1 MYSYTFDINIL
12 TLIIDMKKKHLFLF
26 CLLGF
31 FSCSDE
37 SLQID
42 GEVEGNLLTL
52 RSGGDGIYD
61 VLGYGYDCTQS
72 DFIGTRYARLPVID
86 TQAYINSGNVI
97 YEDDLHN
104 DILEKQK
111 WGYNFSEFQKD
122 VERTID
128 VTIKEIPL
136 TSKVLPLFTGFLK
149 TTFTSNE
156 KITSSHCFYE
166 FDTKKST
173 RKIKFSQTDP
183 SYLKNYLS
191 STFKYDIQTKSG
203 MELVKKYGTHV
214 LTDILL
220 GGSSR
225 MVFYGK
231 LGAST
236 NTATFKTESEL
247 SYKAIKLNSGT
258 TNTTNTVKTHK
269 DMEILVWVIGGN
281 KALDS
286 GKLTF
291 NPFDGTISN
300 LSFGYTDWLNS
311 VSKSTEQIIGIG
323 NPNTTIYPLSEFIF
337 DNPQKK
343 QEVENALIAYAEEKK
358 VIQSTKESIDYE
370 TKGILTSNQNLF
382 YGTFKV
388 NGMGF
393 EGVSWGDKS
402 SYKWTFLPEGNLYR
416 IKGPDGYLTRSTAGG
431 VKVETYQNNPNQ
443 LWEIEHNT
451 NDVKSPYRIKEPLS
465 DLVLTRYILVHKF
478 PKPINITVNLP
489 ALKLDL
495 WNPND
500 LEQRWSI
507 Y

>member
-1 MYSYTFDINIL
+1 M
-12 TLIIDMKKKHLFLF
+12 KHLFLF

-31 FSCSDE
+31 LSCSNESVLTDE
-37 SLQID
+37 
-42 GEVEGNLLTL
+42 EVETNIPSL

-72 DFIGTRYARLPVID
+72 DFLGTRHARLPVID
-86 TQAYINSGNVI
+86 AQAYINSGNII
-97 YEDDLHN
+97 YIDELHN
-104 DILEKQK
+104 EITEKQK

-128 VTIKEIPL
+128 VTIKPIPA
-136 TSKVLPLFTGFLK
+136 TSKILPLFTGFLK
-149 TTFTSNE
+149 TTFISNE

-166 FDTKKST
+166 FDTKKLT

-183 SYLKNYLS
+183 SYLKNYIS
-191 STFKYDIQTKSG
+191 STFKYDVQTKSG
-203 MELVKKYGTHV
+203 MELVQKYGTHV

-231 LGAST
+231 LGTST

-247 SYKAIKLNSGT
+247 SYKAVKLNAGT
-258 TNTTNTVKTHK
+258 TNKTTTVNTHK
-269 DMEILVWVIGGN
+269 DMEILVWVMGGN

-291 NPFDGTISN
+291 NPFDGTIGN

-311 VSKSTEQIIGIG
+311 VSKTTEQIIGIG

-343 QEVENALIAYAEEKK
+343 LEVEKALIAYAEDKMI
-358 VIQSTKESIDYE
+358 VQTTRQSLDYE
-370 TKGILTSNQNLF
+370 TKKISSPDKFLF
-382 YGTFKV
+382 YGTEKF
-388 NGMGF
+388 NGVGV
-393 EGVSWGDKS
+393 EGLLWGNNS
-402 SYKWTFLPEGNLYR
+402 NYQWTFLPEGNLYR
-416 IKGPDGYLTRSTAGG
+416 IKGPNGYITRNSEGATVSA
-431 VKVETYQNNPNQ
+431 YQNSPNQ
-443 LWEIEHNT
+443 LWEIDKNT
-451 NDVKSPYRIKEPLS
+451 NDVKLPYRIKVPLS
-465 DLVLTRYILVHKF
+465 NLVLTRTIYVHKI
-478 PKPINITVNLP
+478 PKPINRTLNVQVI
-489 ALKLDL
+489 KSDL

-500 LEQRWSI
+500 LEQRWNI